1 MAHPIWPNCANVA
14 TWCFRKLADSLVPEV
29 DHVHQLSDKVSE
41 ILNKTQ
47 PSIDK
52 IPSSLAQLSIEMLVL
67 IGLPLMRFSEDPL
80 TYSD

>member
-1 MAHPIWPNCANVA
+1 M
-14 TWCFRKLADSLVPEV
+14 PEV
-29 DHVHQLSDKVSE
+29 DHVHPLSDKVSE

-67 IGLPLMRFSEDPL
+67 IGLPLMGFSEDPL